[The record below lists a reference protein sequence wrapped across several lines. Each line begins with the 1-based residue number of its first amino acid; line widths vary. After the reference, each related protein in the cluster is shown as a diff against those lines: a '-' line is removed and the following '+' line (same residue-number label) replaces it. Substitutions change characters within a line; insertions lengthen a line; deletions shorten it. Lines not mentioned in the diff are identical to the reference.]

1 MQTKTYI
8 SITKKSDTTYVY
20 RKDWMIS
27 SQNIV
32 SWRADNPKKI

>member
-20 RKDWMIS
+20 HSDLSRYDSHCTVANWTS
-27 SQNIV
+27 
-32 SWRADNPKKI
+32 